1 MEKKVLKTIIGKKGD
16 KKFKIEKNK
25 QGEQDADIDIISGTP
40 EDIFIVEKLSQDGL
54 DPSIGDQ
61 EIVWFTNFVIKKQA
75 TGDPIN
81 QRYKIK
87 ISGLGA
93 WRGPNKK
100 IVIQDGNANEGQAY
114 EFTGDVTD
122 DTIELTDGDPG
133 VGGSPPMA

>member
-1 MEKKVLKTIIGKKGD
+1 MEKKILKTIIGKKGD

-61 EIVWFTNFVIKKQA
+61 EIVWFTNFAVKKQS

-87 ISGLGA
+87 IPGLGT

-100 IVIQDGNANEGQAY
+100 IVIQDGNANAGRAY

-133 VGGSPPMA
+133 VGGSPPMG

>member
-122 DTIELTDGDPG
+122 DTNELTDGDPG